1 MKKTVLS
8 IVSVLAFVVF
18 APLAISQNEGDAD
31 AASMMSASDS
41 SEVMSEHDGD
51 TMMAVGISS
60 DGPWVNFEKP
70 ADSVLQATLTP
81 LQYKVTQK
89 DGTERPFNNTYWDN
103 EEDGIYVDIVSG
115 EPLFSS
121 THKYKSGTG
130 WPSFWQPLE
139 AELVTEHED
148 RKLFR
153 VRTEIRSK
161 YGDNHIGH
169 VFTDGP
175 APTGLRYCMNS
186 AALKFIP
193 LADLEA
199 EGYGAYTSLFN

>member
-1 MKKTVLS
+1 MKKAVIS
-8 IVSVLAFVVF
+8 IIAVVGLISLI
-18 APLAISQNEGDAD
+18 PLAMSQN
-31 AASMMSASDS
+31 SSSSD
-41 SEVMSEHDGD
+41 EVMASGVVTEGH
-51 TMMAVGISS
+51 
-60 DGPWVNFEKP
+60 WVNFEKP
-70 ADSVLQATLTP
+70 DDSVLQATLTP

-89 DGTERPFNNTYWDN
+89 DGTERPFKNTYWAN
-103 EEDGIYVDIVSG
+103 EEDGIYVDVVSG

-139 AELVTEHED
+139 ADLVTEHED

-193 LADLEA
+193 QADLEA

>member
-1 MKKTVLS
+1 MKKVFVSMLVLVGL
-8 IVSVLAFVVF
+8 VSFI
-18 APLAISQNEGDAD
+18 PLAISQDGSSSDDAG
-31 AASMMSASDS
+31 MMSGEGSSQPVNTDAIMAS
-41 SEVMSEHDGD
+41 
-51 TMMAVGISS
+51 GIVAE
-60 DGPWVNFEKP
+60 GHWVNFEKP
-70 ADSVLQATLTP
+70 EDSVLQATLTP

-89 DGTERPFNNTYWDN
+89 DGTERSFNNEYWDN
-103 EEDGIYVDIVSG
+103 EEAGIYVDIVSG

-139 AELVTEHED
+139 GDLVTEHED

-169 VFTDGP
+169 VFNDGP

-193 LADLEA
+193 QADLEA